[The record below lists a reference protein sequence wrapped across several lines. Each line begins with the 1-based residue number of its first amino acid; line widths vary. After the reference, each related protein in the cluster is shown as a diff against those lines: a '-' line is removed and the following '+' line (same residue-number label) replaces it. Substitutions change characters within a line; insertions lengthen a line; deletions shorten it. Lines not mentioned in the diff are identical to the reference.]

1 MNYTLNKLSIKLC
14 YNQINIKNRH
24 EIMNKY
30 CQKCR
35 TENLAIV
42 NASEWNKSDPIE
54 PTEIIIDFEC
64 RECENKY
71 SQKIIFNSLSEYLSF
86 LDGYKY

>member
-1 MNYTLNKLSIKLC
+1 
-14 YNQINIKNRH
+14 
-24 EIMNKY
+24 MNKY
-30 CQKCR
+30 CPKCR

-71 SQKIIFNSLSEYLSF
+71 SKKNNF
-86 LDGYKY
+86 

>member
-14 YNQINIKNRH
+14 YNQINISNRH

-30 CQKCR
+30 CPKCR

-42 NASEWNKSDPIE
+42 NASEWNKSNPIE
-54 PTEIIIDFEC
+54 SPEIIIDFEC

-71 SQKIIFNSLSEYLSF
+71 SQKIIFNSLREYLSF

>member
-14 YNQINIKNRH
+14 YNQININNRH